1 MSLHTTLSYIS
12 SFHTLFPLFN
22 RLTNFTNARSLPT
35 NSFREHF
42 LSRVLLRSSRTSIGE
57 CLLDKQKSRW
67 SVDVGETEEPP
78 WWSRWSGVPRS
89 TSLRKKLQ
97 GNSWKSCRR
106 LSAWQVSRRY
116 KAPRLV
122 WHQTAR
128 VARPDKRTSIRG
140 PTFIAVY
147 QLDNRH
153 RYTRCQ
159 IFSRLSETRKSTLEW
174 STLQRC
180 SIPP

>member
-1 MSLHTTLSYIS
+1 MSLHTALSYVS
-12 SFHTLFPLFN
+12 SFHTLFPLSN
-22 RLTNFTNARSLPT
+22 RLINFTNARTLPT
-35 NSFREHF
+35 NSFRERF

-67 SVDVGETEEPP
+67 SVDVGETEEPL
-78 WWSRWSGVPRS
+78 WWSGLGVPRS

-128 VARPDKRTSIRG
+128 VARPDKRTSIHG
-140 PTFIAVY
+140 PTLIAVY
-147 QLDNRH
+147 QLDTPNDK
-153 RYTRCQ
+153 
-159 IFSRLSETRKSTLEW
+159 FSLDYPSPRENLW